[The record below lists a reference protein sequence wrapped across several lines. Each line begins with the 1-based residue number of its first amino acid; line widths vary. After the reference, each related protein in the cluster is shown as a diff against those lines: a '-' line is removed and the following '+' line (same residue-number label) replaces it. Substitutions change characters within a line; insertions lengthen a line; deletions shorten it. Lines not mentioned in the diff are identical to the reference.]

1 MKRPPGWHRGWHR
14 LACVGYNPRR
24 NPNPGPAAPYANPP
38 RGESEKPR
46 LHPHPNSALDTLS
59 AGPKAAQSLALAI
72 LCAGTLGM
80 SCTEKQDP
88 PSLPSAILTD
98 VRLQIADP
106 AQGNPGVLL
115 AWDYPAGANASYFEL
130 YQAFSLDSLK
140 HSAQSQPATDPH
152 TAILPLPDISRPFTV
167 YFAVRAVWVEPTG
180 QKLVS
185 DTLVADSIT
194 VAPSLN
200 ILKPGTGTYQGGRVM
215 SMEVQTNS
223 DPGVMLRMAYYEK
236 EQKEPKA
243 WVIKQD
249 TCLPLDRCDRP
260 IFGPS
265 LQRDSLILEQHADSD
280 TVAALFCVIG
290 TESFQEQRTGL
301 TQSLG
306 CSRFFRVNP

>member
-1 MKRPPGWHRGWHR
+1 M
-14 LACVGYNPRR
+14 
-24 NPNPGPAAPYANPP
+24 NPNP
-38 RGESEKPR
+38 
-46 LHPHPNSALDTLS
+46 NSAPDTLS
-59 AGPKAAQSLALAI
+59 AGPKAVQSLALAI
-72 LCAGTLGM
+72 LCAGSLGM
-80 SCTEKQDP
+80 SCSEKQTP
-88 PSLPSAILTD
+88 PSLPSANLTD

-130 YQAFSLDSLK
+130 YQGFSLDSLK
-140 HSAQSQPATDPH
+140 HAVLSQPASDPR
-152 TAILPLPDISRPFTV
+152 TAVVPLPDISRPFTV

-180 QKLVS
+180 QKQIS

-200 ILKPGTGTYQGGRVM
+200 ILKPGAGTYQGGRILA
-215 SMEVQTNS
+215 MEVQTNS

-236 EQKEPKA
+236 EPKA
-243 WVIKQD
+243 WVTKQD
-249 TCLPLDRCDRP
+249 TCLPLDRCNQP
-260 IFGPS
+260 FFGPS
-265 LQRDSLILEQHADSD
+265 LQRDSLILEQHPASD